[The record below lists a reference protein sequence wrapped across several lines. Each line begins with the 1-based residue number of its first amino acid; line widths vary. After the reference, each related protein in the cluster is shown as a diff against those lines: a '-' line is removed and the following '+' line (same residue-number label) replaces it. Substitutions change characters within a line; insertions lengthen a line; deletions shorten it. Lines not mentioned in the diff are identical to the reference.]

1 MCPRDWLYQDGS
13 CYRAYSAEKSWDK
26 ALEYCQEK
34 EGEIVS
40 INSDGEQQFVYQNM
54 AVNKTLWIGL
64 VKDRGLGIFRWTN
77 GQRLTFTN
85 WIEKPNISG
94 HEDCGE
100 MTDYSVFHGQWNDN
114 TCSTKLPFICEKGE
128 VMFISPARRASPFI
142 GARGSQTTGK
152 LIEGWLSFTL

>member
-1 MCPRDWLYQDGS
+1 MCSRDWLYRDGS
-13 CYRAYSAEKSWDK
+13 CYRAYNPEKSWNK

-34 EGEIVS
+34 EGQLLS
-40 INSDGEQQFVYQNM
+40 INSDREQQFVYQNM

-64 VKDRGLGIFRWTN
+64 VKDRGLGIFRWSN

-128 VMFISPARRASPFI
+128 VMLISLARLA
-142 GARGSQTTGK
+142 Q
-152 LIEGWLSFTL
+152 L